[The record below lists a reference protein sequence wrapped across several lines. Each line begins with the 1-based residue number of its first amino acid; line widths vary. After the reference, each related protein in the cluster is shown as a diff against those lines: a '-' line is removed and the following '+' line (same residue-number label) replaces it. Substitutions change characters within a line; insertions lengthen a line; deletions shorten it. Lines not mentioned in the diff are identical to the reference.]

1 MSDLT
6 KQHLVQL
13 ADAKLSDAKFL
24 LAHQRAGNAYYLAG
38 YAIELLLKAVLATRF
53 RANTIPS
60 KELVRD
66 IFTHDLSRLLNLAD
80 LRRNLAERQ
89 DEDPE
94 FRARWEIV
102 LTWTEASRYETVD
115 EKRATELIEAID
127 EPRHGVLQWLKTIL

>member
-6 KQHLVQL
+6 KERLLQL

-24 LAHQRAGNAYYLAG
+24 LEHHRAGNAYYLAG

-53 RANTIPS
+53 QANTIPS

-66 IFTHDLSRLLNLAD
+66 MFTHDLSRLLNLAD
-80 LRRNLAERQ
+80 LRRNLAEKQ
-89 DEDPE
+89 DADPE

-102 LTWTEASRYETVD
+102 LKWTEASRYEAVD
-115 EKRATELIEAID
+115 ERSATELIEAID
-127 EPRHGVLQWLKTIL
+127 EPWHGVLQWLKTIL

>member
-6 KQHLVQL
+6 KQRLLQL

-24 LAHQRAGNAYYLAG
+24 LTHHRTGNAYYLAG
-38 YAIELLLKAVLATRF
+38 YAIELMLKAVLATRF
-53 RANTIPS
+53 QADTIPS

-80 LRRNLAERQ
+80 LRHSLAEKQ
-89 DEDPE
+89 DLDPQ

-102 LTWTEASRYETVD
+102 LEWTETSRYEVAD
-115 EKRATELIEAID
+115 ERRATELIEAID
-127 EPRHGVLQWLKTIL
+127 EPQHGVL